1 MARVADAR
9 PRSPPALQSGASRAE
24 KGRGAG
30 RGFATL
36 AAGRVVGSGA
46 CEFEGAWVPGG
57 GGGGGHR
64 RSGAMAYNM
73 YQTQLSQAWAERV
86 NKESAQQEM
95 FWKNRAK
102 KLREED
108 LQSVATRASAKTTT
122 TEFLRS
128 RMETL
133 EQELAE
139 ERTRRLEVEKA
150 LEEYGK
156 QQAAGAGAED

>member
-1 MARVADAR
+1 MR
-9 PRSPPALQSGASRAE
+9 PSRLGGWWAPGRASSRE
-24 KGRGAG
+24 LGCRE
-30 RGFATL
+30 
-36 AAGRVVGSGA
+36 VV
-46 CEFEGAWVPGG
+46 
-57 GGGGGHR
+57 GGGGHR